1 MLNIKFFI
9 FVLISFIWV
18 QGSSHDK
25 TKHIT
30 HDDQKKH
37 AIKKHKTTSLPPTK
51 ILFLSEVEIDL
62 IHPRKEIYFKIAMNM
77 KYQIKLARNGAIY
90 QNYFG
95 DSFLFRPENSISEV
109 DSPSHVMFSAGD
121 HSSPFHTQNSQTRQL
136 DSFPDALRQISVVW
150 NLMRKR
156 SFSGLIRVIKYRFK
170 TFSRKQKLFFAMV
183 ILLLSKIPSLLA
195 AEISFFLKIWA
206 CRYW

>member
-1 MLNIKFFI
+1 MTKQNTSHMMIK
-9 FVLISFIWV
+9 
-18 QGSSHDK
+18 
-25 TKHIT
+25 
-30 HDDQKKH
+30 KKY

-62 IHPRKEIYFKIAMNM
+62 IYPRKEIDFKIAMNH

-90 QNYFG
+90 QNHFG
-95 DSFLFRPENSISEV
+95 DSFLFRPENPISEL
-109 DSPSHVMFSAGD
+109 DSPSHVMFSAGEFP
-121 HSSPFHTQNSQTRQL
+121 SPFHTQNSQTRQL
-136 DSFPDALRQISVVW
+136 DESFPDALRQISVVW

-183 ILLLSKIPSLLA
+183 MLLLSKIPLSLLA
-195 AEISFFLKIWA
+195 SKISFFLKIWA
-206 CRYW
+206 CRY